1 MSDHSAFINGQPFAL
16 EARESIYAYVSRHLG
31 SDEIPL
37 LCHDPALAAFGSCRL
52 CSVEIASSD
61 HGPRRIVASC
71 HSDISAGSHVFTRSS
86 RLDRMRRTIMELL
99 LSDYPEAELTPT
111 PGEKPTPFQRL
122 VQKFDLA
129 SSRYPRQAKVA
140 TTDQSHPYIHF
151 DPSQCIHCYRC
162 IRACDEI
169 QGEFVLAMYGRGYQ
183 SRVIASLD
191 QPFRA
196 SDCTSCGRCVQSCPT
211 NALSDR
217 YRAKTVMADQ
227 RVRTV
232 CTYCGVGCNLNVLLK
247 GGKISAIEAVDD
259 AEVNQGHTCLKGRYA
274 FAYHNHPD
282 RLTTPLIRKNG
293 QLQAASWDEA
303 LELIAAQLE
312 RIKATHGAQAIAG
325 ISSSR
330 CTNEENYLMQKFMR
344 VVIGNNNIDG
354 CARVCHA
361 PTAFGMRQSFGTG
374 AATNAI
380 ADIEQTH
387 CMLVV
392 GANVTEAHPVTGAK
406 IRQKAI
412 QGTPLIVI
420 DPRRTE
426 LARHA
431 RVHLQLRPGTN
442 LAVLD
447 MLAYYIIEQ
456 GLVDEAFVASRTE
469 GFDEFRRAALAIDLD
484 ALEGVSG
491 VDRSLVRRAARCYAE
506 ADNAMSFHGL
516 GLTEH
521 YQGSRGVMLLS
532 ALAMMTGNIGRPGV
546 GVNPLRGQNNVQGAA
561 DMGVQPKLGAGYLDI
576 NDPAAQAHYQRHY
589 GRPTPTTLGLT
600 TPEMIGAAASGAL
613 KALWIMGEDILQT
626 DPDTS
631 RIRAA
636 LKNLDFLVVQ
646 EIFMTETASL
656 AQVVLPA
663 SSHLEK
669 SGTFTNGERRV
680 QRVNQVIPP
689 LEGTRADGQIMVDI
703 MNRMGYKQ
711 AGYDAATQL
720 QEIARVV
727 PFFAGITWENLGDNG
742 KQWPVT
748 ADGQETKILHVGQFK
763 RGKGKFI
770 FTDFHETPELGAAD
784 IGDFPFILTTG
795 RRLEHYNCGTMTR
808 RTPNVELVQRDE
820 LLIHPADAR
829 RSGIKEGDRV
839 EVRSRQG
846 RTHLRA
852 SLSDSVKTGVLFT
865 TFHFP
870 EIAINQLTS
879 GVLDLDAMTPEFKVT
894 AVAIKKCP

>member
-16 EARESIYAYVSRHLG
+16 EAGESIYAYVSRHLG
-31 SDEIPL
+31 SDEIPV

-140 TTDQSHPYIHF
+140 ATDQSHPYIHF

-169 QGEFVLAMYGRGYQ
+169 QGEFVLAMHGRGYQ

-217 YRAKTVMADQ
+217 YRAKTMMADQ

-247 GGKISAIEAVDD
+247 EGKISAIEAVDD

-303 LELIAAQLE
+303 LELIATQLE
-312 RIKATHGAQAIAG
+312 RIKAAHGAQAIAG

-431 RVHLQLRPGTN
+431 RIHLQLRPGTN

-589 GRPTPTTLGLT
+589 GRPTPTTPGLT

-742 KQWPVT
+742 KQWPVS
-748 ADGQETKILHVGQFK
+748 ADGQETKILHVGEFK
-763 RGKGKFI
+763 RGKGRFI
-770 FTDFHETPELGAAD
+770 FTDFHETPELDAAD
-784 IGDFPFILTTG
+784 IGDYPFILTTG

-808 RTPNVELVQRDE
+808 RTPNVELVQRDQ

-829 RSGIKEGDRV
+829 RRGINEGDRV

-894 AVAIKKCP
+894 AVTIKKCP